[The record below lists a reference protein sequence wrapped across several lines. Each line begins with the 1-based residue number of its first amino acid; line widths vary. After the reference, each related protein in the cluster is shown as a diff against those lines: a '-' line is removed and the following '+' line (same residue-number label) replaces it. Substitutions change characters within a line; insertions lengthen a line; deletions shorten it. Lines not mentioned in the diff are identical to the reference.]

1 MHSTARR
8 RRVCS
13 LPSTEDQN
21 VVRGR
26 QRASRAVPACIFST
40 GDSNLYPGC
49 STLSISPWGLCTRGS
64 ATRECV
70 PQRLRSVGAC
80 VVVGLV
86 STRLESEGV
95 ADAFEDDPPQAL
107 RLCAYIPI
115 LFQIAACVKACTV
128 LRLKGST
135 NRPCEP
141 RCGQSRS
148 SGTLPFRNNA
158 ELARCQPRVVD
169 PLPLQSQQAR
179 INGANVGRLT
189 GRLTSMIPGSLCL
202 KPPVD

>member
-148 SGTLPFRNNA
+148 SGTLRAQCSQAVFTQVPVPA
-158 ELARCQPRVVD
+158 ADDLLQITLVRCTVRVVD
-169 PLPLQSQQAR
+169 CWVLF
-179 INGANVGRLT
+179 
-189 GRLTSMIPGSLCL
+189 
-202 KPPVD
+202 DYF